1 MLSRWRSEDAR
12 HWPAPA
18 LEALAVFSSPVLLAL
33 LLALGQAQLE
43 VLSAPRLGD
52 SLLVIC
58 PLGWRPCDIV
68 THGFLHASCRM
79 RDMRSDQAL
88 DLIALAAGVLAA
100 LVLSYLAWVLL
111 S

>member
-1 MLSRWRSEDAR
+1 MVIL
-12 HWPAPA
+12 HKPGG
-18 LEALAVFSSPVLLAL
+18 LADVFSSPVLLAL

-68 THGFLHASCRM
+68 THGFLHASCRL

-88 DLIALAAGVLAA
+88 DLVDLAAGVLAT
-100 LVLSYLAWVLL
+100 LVLTYLAYMLL